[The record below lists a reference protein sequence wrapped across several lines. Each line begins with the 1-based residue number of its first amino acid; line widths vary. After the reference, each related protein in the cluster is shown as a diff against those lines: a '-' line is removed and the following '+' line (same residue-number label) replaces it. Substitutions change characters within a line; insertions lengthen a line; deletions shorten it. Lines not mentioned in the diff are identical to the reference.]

1 MTTKEQKNKGNQN
14 MRTNIPTQPRLTEN
28 EQNVLTWAF
37 NLTHSIVAGDYKLPK
52 PMCYALNRL
61 QDVVYDLAD
70 ERGISIKEGCSKDYL
85 SFHDGY
91 WSALDENLKG
101 VHRNDDE
108 T

>member
-1 MTTKEQKNKGNQN
+1 MTTKEQKNKENQN
-14 MRTNIPTQPRLTEN
+14 MKTNIPTQPRLTEN

-37 NLTHSIVAGDYKLPK
+37 NMTHSIVAGDYGLPK

-85 SFHDGY
+85 AFNEGY

-101 VHRNDDE
+101 VGNDDE

>member
-1 MTTKEQKNKGNQN
+1 MK
-14 MRTNIPTQPRLTEN
+14 TNLPTSPRLTEN

-37 NLTHSIVAGDYKLPK
+37 NMVHSVVAGDYKLPS

-91 WSALDENLKG
+91 WSALDEKLKG

>member
-1 MTTKEQKNKGNQN
+1 MMTTEQKNKGNQN
-14 MRTNIPTQPRLTEN
+14 MITNIPTQPRLTEN

-37 NLTHSIVAGDYKLPK
+37 NMVHSVVAGDYKLPK

-85 SFHDGY
+85 GFNEGY
-91 WSALDENLKG
+91 WSALDNMKG